1 METKDLKNISDDFF
15 LARIQNGDVEA
26 IGDLI
31 EKYER
36 LLKTII
42 HREIRNPEAEEEIY
56 QETCLAIIRRIHRR
70 GVADIGSVENW
81 LKQVA
86 RSKCKKFLV
95 GARKHSILRE
105 SIGIHYTLAAEEAEY
120 RRLAEGRRQDDI
132 AELRM
137 FVKELGTIYVEVF
150 ELWAQGL
157 TEAESAAKLNIPP
170 NTMKSR
176 RNKIRK
182 FLRERVSV
190 LRHEKK

>member
-1 METKDLKNISDDFF
+1 M
-15 LARIQNGDVEA
+15 
-26 IGDLI
+26 GDLI

-42 HREIRNPEAEEEIY
+42 HREIRNAEAEEDIY
-56 QETCLAIIRRIHRR
+56 QETCLAVVRRIRRR

-95 GARKHSILRE
+95 GAKKHSIFME
-105 SIGIHYTLAAEEAEY
+105 SIDTHYMLAAEEMEA
-120 RRLAEGRRQDDI
+120 RRLAKERRQDDI

-137 FVKELGTIYVEVF
+137 FVEELGTMYVEVF
-150 ELWAQGL
+150 ELWAEGL
-157 TEAESAAKLNIPP
+157 TEAESAVILNVPP
-170 NTMKSR
+170 NTVKSR

-182 FLRERVSV
+182 FLREHFDRSCP
-190 LRHEKK
+190 